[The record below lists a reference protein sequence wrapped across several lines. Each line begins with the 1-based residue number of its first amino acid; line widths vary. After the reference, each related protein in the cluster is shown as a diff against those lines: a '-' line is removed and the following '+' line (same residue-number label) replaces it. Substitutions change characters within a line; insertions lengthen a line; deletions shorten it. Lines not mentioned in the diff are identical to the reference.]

1 MKVLIAI
8 VFLFLGYAWGQADLS
23 GGDNLVDEIRPALTE
38 LQDFLDQ

>member
-1 MKVLIAI
+1 MKVLVAI

-23 GGDNLVDEIRPALTE
+23 GGESLVEEIGPALTE